1 MGKLR
6 AHLANR
12 SVESWSNSALSLFGK
27 GGEFAVSLHKIMALV
42 EAHDRPLALVLHL
55 KQMQRLMRDGCAPTS
70 PGGDSPN
77 DVQPVHRVVNIVGGR
92 EG

>member
-6 AHLANR
+6 
-12 SVESWSNSALSLFGK
+12 VLFGQQVCRILEQFGSIAVRQR
-27 GGEFAVSLHKIMALV
+27 GGFAISLHKIMALV
-42 EAHDRPLALVLHL
+42 EAHDSLLALVLHF

-92 EG
+92 VG